1 MTVYAIRDFKKGKIF
16 IFQNDNGKQKAAIFY
31 NKEIALNTLS
41 AMNKEQEIYFI
52 DTI

>member
-16 IFQNDNGKQKAAIFY
+16 IFQDDNGKQKAAIFY
-31 NKEIALNTLS
+31 NKEIALSTLS
-41 AMNKEQEIYFI
+41 TMNKDEELYFI